1 MKLLKAIFAIVIVG
15 LGAAIMISLGFWQ
28 LDRLEERKAHNAQ
41 IESQIHQPP
50 LPITGEIL
58 DPTGLEY
65 RPVTVT
71 GTYDYSQEI
80 ILRNRTLND
89 ALFSKREPYQ
99 NVSGRVTVTGLLRLS
114 QSKTAPIGP
123 SDPFVNADMPRL
135 DAWYWVNIPQI
146 QQQFREYEL
155 LPFYIEQD
163 PGPDET
169 AIPAPT
175 HEIDMSEGSH
185 LSYAIQWF
193 SFAIILVVG
202 SIGLWWSRRGK
213 PNKKAQG

>member
-1 MKLLKAIFAIVIVG
+1 VLV
-15 LGAAIMISLGFWQ
+15 
-28 LDRLEERKAHNAQ
+28 DRGWIPYEF
-41 IESQIHQPP
+41 S
-50 LPITGEIL
+50 
-58 DPTGLEY
+58 
-65 RPVTVT
+65 V
-71 GTYDYSQEI
+71 
-80 ILRNRTLND
+80 
-89 ALFSKREPYQ
+89 FSKREPYQ
-99 NVSGRVTVTGLLRLS
+99 NVTGTVTVTGLLRLS

-169 AIPAPT
+169 ALPAPT

-193 SFAIILVVG
+193 SFAIILVTG

-213 PNKKAQG
+213 PIQKAQG